1 MKIDQWLEK
10 INAKRVASIQEIKIK
25 HKQTV
30 LNFHSENKP
39 KIISKL
45 HYYQNEYGD
54 IVGLNIAALD
64 PKTHEEFIEVWKANY
79 SLFSEKLEALYMYN
93 NVDILELKNFPKLT
107 YLNVSQSPELTTLHV
122 DKAPNLKE
130 IHASLCPKLT
140 EVKLGAELN
149 ELEKLDISKSPV
161 ETFETKTE
169 LKNLAYFIAF
179 ETKFKQLNLAH
190 MSQIKYLI
198 APKSKISEIDW
209 TKVTSLPKLESIELP
224 SEYTSDINRI
234 TEILKQHVGLDL
246 RKELNNYLKTLS
258 QSGSQSQKRL
268 KILLLGNTTSG
279 KSTLRRILF
288 SKAGKEI
295 EAATQEGIDENN
307 KETSTH
313 GAIIET
319 ETLNLA
325 SVDYQ
330 IQVFD
335 FGGQDYYHAT
345 HLPFYQAH
353 TWHILIYGPDEDTE
367 LNSAYEYGQKTVEGR
382 DEVLFP
388 ITYWLKSVSSYGGSS
403 SDETTQKS
411 SNPKVNLVQNIK
423 KGCTTSWE
431 LDRFTLKKLNGL
443 NVDEFKEYNFHED
456 APELK
461 KWVFDKI
468 KTHAREEKILIP
480 ALKLHKKIEGESNIL
495 LTINQVHTMS
505 SSEDLSNSID
515 YLKELHANHLGYFFQ
530 FQEDSP
536 DSENIS
542 TKLNAEKSFFI
553 RDLTQFSQWIHQIL
567 SKELI
572 SRNGQHGYFNR
583 EEATKRLRTKA
594 AKGHIDKIITFL
606 EKEHIIF
613 PVQGKTDTWIAPSY
627 LSAPKLQVEQ
637 LLLASFDEPD
647 VKIFLPDFFHT
658 NLIHVLIKEFKD
670 SLVQDPENKTYLLW
684 KNKILLYEDNKKE
697 KSNQKAFLLLEL
709 IYPMDAEYSKYKIEN
724 SALECPVLV
733 IRRNQSGFVAE
744 SIFAKIYQYINKHFT
759 DKNITKEIWLKS
771 KLGDYIP
778 IDCLNQNNKNTYSER
793 LQSVYYNE
801 TFYPMRD
808 FQYFINEGYK
818 LPNKVFIAYS
828 KANADLLEEFIL
840 HLQPYRERGELDFFY
855 DKELRMGDKWDEA
868 IKKEL
873 LDSDKL
879 VCLISPHL
887 LNTHYVTHLELPLA
901 IEKGKEIIPIILEDC
916 DWMNLPIR
924 GKNKILNEYLGQ
936 FNAPK
941 KGEYISSNRSERQKE
956 WNLLA
961 KKLTLKSNDRTLSQ
975 TPGHS
980 SGLDQPDGRE

>member
-1 MKIDQWLEK
+1 MEKFFAYLKSLDQTTHVHEINDVDSLKVYTGLVQDLDFKYDTHAPYVRFKKDKNNNLIGLHVSHLDESNLPLFYKTIHELLTSFNETLE
-10 INAKRVASIQEIKIK
+10 ILYL
-25 HKQTV
+25 T
-30 LNFHSENKP
+30 
-39 KIISKL
+39 
-45 HYYQNEYGD
+45 D
-54 IVGLNIAALD
+54 
-64 PKTHEEFIEVWKANY
+64 
-79 SLFSEKLEALYMYN
+79 FSG
-93 NVDILELKNFPKLT
+93 ELQLTNFPKLT
-107 YLNVSQSPELTTLHV
+107 YLNVSQSPELTSLHV
-122 DKAPNLKE
+122 ENAPNLKE
-130 IHASLCPKLT
+130 IHASLCSKLT

-190 MSQIKYLI
+190 MSRIKYLI
-198 APKSKISEIDW
+198 APNSGISEIDW
-209 TKVTSLPKLESIELP
+209 KVVNSLSRIESLELP
-224 SEYTSDINRI
+224 ELYDSQDDALNDILRNKTKDFQNRI
-234 TEILKQHVGLDL
+234 NIYLTRILNEKYIT
-246 RKELNNYLKTLS
+246 LN
-258 QSGSQSQKRL
+258 RI
-268 KILLLGNTTSG
+268 KILLLGNTTAG

-288 SKAGKEI
+288 SQTDEEENAACI
-295 EAATQEGIDENN
+295 EEE
-307 KETSTH
+307 STH
-313 GAIIET
+313 GVIIENRVRNISS
-319 ETLNLA
+319 EEVN
-325 SVDYQ
+325 
-330 IQVFD
+330 IQLFD

-345 HLPFYQAH
+345 HLPFYQKDTLH
-353 TWHILIYGPDEDTE
+353 WIIYKSEYPKIS
-367 LNSAYEYGQKTVEGR
+367 SAYSYGIKKVGKKE
-382 DEVLFP
+382 EIIFP
-388 ITYWLKSVSSYGGSS
+388 ITYWLYSLKTIRKIGDFSPTVDIIQNLHNNIY
-403 SDETTQKS
+403 
-411 SNPKVNLVQNIK
+411 PKYELNNFEIKNMHFLRVENLI
-423 KGCTTSWE
+423 
-431 LDRFTLKKLNGL
+431 
-443 NVDEFKEYNFHED
+443 EYNFKKD
-456 APELK
+456 AKIFK
-461 KWVFDKI
+461 KWLLDRINNQFYF
-468 KTHAREEKILIP
+468 R
-480 ALKLHKKIEGESNIL
+480 NIL
-495 LTINQVHTMS
+495 TNDFELSKKLQGADRVVFSIEDIYNLTNKHKSKESIIQSLESLHSNFLGHWV
-505 SSEDLSNSID
+505 ELPENSI
-515 YLKELHANHLGYFFQ
+515 NHI
-530 FQEDSP
+530 D
-536 DSENIS
+536 
-542 TKLNAEKSFFI
+542 SFFI
-553 RDLTQFSQWIHQIL
+553 QDLTKFSQWIHQIL

-572 SRNGQHGYFNR
+572 SGDGYFTR
-583 EEATKRLRTKA
+583 EDALGRLESDEAKA
-594 AKGHIDKIITFL
+594 NIDPIITFL

-613 PVQGKTDTWIAPSY
+613 PVKWKDDTWIAPSY

-637 LLLASFDEPD
+637 LLLESFDEPD

-670 SLVQDPENKTYLLW
+670 SLVQDPGNKTYLLW
-684 KNKILLYEDNKKE
+684 KNKILLYENNKKE

-724 SALECPVLV
+724 AASECPVLV

-901 IEKGKEIIPIILEDC
+901 IEKGMKIVPLVLEEC
-916 DWMNLPIR
+916 DWTSLPIR
-924 GKNKILNEYLGQ
+924 DGNENLLENLGVN
-936 FNAPK
+936 NALD
-941 KGEYISSNRSERQKE
+941 KGIPISSHRAVRQAKWKE
-956 WNLLA
+956 IA
-961 KKLTLKSNDRTLSQ
+961 FKLKEL
-975 TPGHS
+975 
-980 SGLDQPDGRE
+980 

>member
-1 MKIDQWLEK
+1 MEKFFAYLKSLDQTTHVHEINDADSLKVYTGLVQDLDFKYDTHAPYVRFKKDKNNNLIGLHVSHLDESNLPLFYKTIHELLTSFNETLE
-10 INAKRVASIQEIKIK
+10 ILYL
-25 HKQTV
+25 T
-30 LNFHSENKP
+30 
-39 KIISKL
+39 
-45 HYYQNEYGD
+45 D
-54 IVGLNIAALD
+54 
-64 PKTHEEFIEVWKANY
+64 
-79 SLFSEKLEALYMYN
+79 FSG
-93 NVDILELKNFPKLT
+93 ELQLTNFPKLT
-107 YLNVSQSPELTTLHV
+107 YLNVSQSPELTSLHV
-122 DKAPNLKE
+122 ENAPNLKE
-130 IHASLCPKLT
+130 IHASLCSKLT

-179 ETKFKQLNLAH
+179 ETSFKQLNLAH
-190 MSQIKYLI
+190 MSRIKYLI
-198 APKSKISEIDW
+198 APNSGISEIDW
-209 TKVTSLPKLESIELP
+209 TKVTSLPNLESLELP
-224 SEYTSDINRI
+224 SEYTSDFNRI
-234 TEILKQHVGLDL
+234 TEILKQHIGLDL
-246 RKELNNYLKTLS
+246 RKELNNYLETLNKVNSKS
-258 QSGSQSQKRL
+258 QYRL

-353 TWHILIYGPDEDTE
+353 TWHILIYGPDEDIE
-367 LNSAYEYGQKTVEGR
+367 LNSAYEYGQKKVEGR

-443 NVDEFKEYNFHED
+443 NVGEFKEYNFHED
-456 APELK
+456 AIELK
-461 KWVFDKI
+461 KWVFEKI

-480 ALKLHKKIEGESNIL
+480 ALKLHEKIEGESNIL

-613 PVQGKTDTWIAPSY
+613 PVKWKDDTWIAPSY

-637 LLLASFDEPD
+637 LLLESFDEPD

-670 SLVQDPENKTYLLW
+670 SLVQDPGNKNYLLW
-684 KNKILLYEDNKKE
+684 KNKILLYEDNKIE

-724 SALECPVLV
+724 AASECPVLV
-733 IRRNQSGFVAE
+733 IRRNQSGFVVE
-744 SIFAKIYQYINKHFT
+744 SIFARIYQYINKHFT
-759 DKNITKEIWLKS
+759 DKNITTEIWLKS

-828 KANADLLEEFIL
+828 KANADSLEEFIL

-873 LDSDKL
+873 LDSDIL

-901 IEKGKEIIPIILEDC
+901 IEKEMKIVPLVLEEC
-916 DWMNLPIR
+916 DWTSLPIR
-924 GKNKILNEYLGQ
+924 DGNENLLENLGVN
-936 FNAPK
+936 NALD
-941 KGEYISSNRSERQKE
+941 KGIPISSHRAVRQAKWKE
-956 WNLLA
+956 IA
-961 KKLTLKSNDRTLSQ
+961 FKLKEL
-975 TPGHS
+975 
-980 SGLDQPDGRE
+980 

>member
-1 MKIDQWLEK
+1 MTMYLLL
-10 INAKRVASIQEIKIK
+10 VASGLERNAFSNNKK
-25 HKQTV
+25 FKKWL
-30 LNFHSENKP
+30 LNRIENQNYDR
-39 KIISKL
+39 IILKKDYEL
-45 HYYQNEYGD
+45 H
-54 IVGLNIAALD
+54 
-64 PKTHEEFIEVWKANY
+64 
-79 SLFSEKLEALYMYN
+79 
-93 NVDILELKNFPKLT
+93 
-107 YLNVSQSPELTTLHV
+107 TTLAKQKNIVFTIDEIIKLV
-122 DKAPNLKE
+122 DNSTTKE
-130 IHASLCPKLT
+130 
-140 EVKLGAELN
+140 
-149 ELEKLDISKSPV
+149 
-161 ETFETKTE
+161 
-169 LKNLAYFIAF
+169 
-179 ETKFKQLNLAH
+179 
-190 MSQIKYLI
+190 
-198 APKSKISEIDW
+198 
-209 TKVTSLPKLESIELP
+209 KVTQSL
-224 SEYTSDINRI
+224 EY
-234 TEILKQHVGLDL
+234 LH
-246 RKELNNYLKTLS
+246 
-258 QSGSQSQKRL
+258 
-268 KILLLGNTTSG
+268 
-279 KSTLRRILF
+279 
-288 SKAGKEI
+288 
-295 EAATQEGIDENN
+295 
-307 KETSTH
+307 
-313 GAIIET
+313 
-319 ETLNLA
+319 
-325 SVDYQ
+325 
-330 IQVFD
+330 
-335 FGGQDYYHAT
+335 
-345 HLPFYQAH
+345 
-353 TWHILIYGPDEDTE
+353 
-367 LNSAYEYGQKTVEGR
+367 
-382 DEVLFP
+382 
-388 ITYWLKSVSSYGGSS
+388 
-403 SDETTQKS
+403 
-411 SNPKVNLVQNIK
+411 SN
-423 KGCTTSWE
+423 
-431 LDRFTLKKLNGL
+431 F
-443 NVDEFKEYNFHED
+443 
-456 APELK
+456 
-461 KWVFDKI
+461 
-468 KTHAREEKILIP
+468 
-480 ALKLHKKIEGESNIL
+480 
-495 LTINQVHTMS
+495 
-505 SSEDLSNSID
+505 
-515 YLKELHANHLGYFFQ
+515 LGYLVTIP
-530 FQEDSP
+530 EEVNRKMS
-536 DSENIS
+536 
-542 TKLNAEKSFFI
+542 SFFI
-553 RDLTQFSQWIHQIL
+553 RDLTQFSQWIHHIL

-572 SRNGQHGYFNR
+572 SGDGYFTR
-583 EEATKRLRTKA
+583 EDALGRLESDEAKA
-594 AKGHIDKIITFL
+594 NIDPIITFL

-670 SLVQDPENKTYLLW
+670 SLVQDLGNKTYLLW

-808 FQYFINEGYK
+808 FQYFIKEGYT

-828 KANADLLEEFIL
+828 KANADLVEEFIL

-901 IEKGKEIIPIILEDC
+901 VEKGKEIIPIILEDC

-924 GKNKILNEYLGQ
+924 GKDKILNEYLGE

-941 KGEYISSNRSERQKE
+941 KGEYISPNRSERQKE